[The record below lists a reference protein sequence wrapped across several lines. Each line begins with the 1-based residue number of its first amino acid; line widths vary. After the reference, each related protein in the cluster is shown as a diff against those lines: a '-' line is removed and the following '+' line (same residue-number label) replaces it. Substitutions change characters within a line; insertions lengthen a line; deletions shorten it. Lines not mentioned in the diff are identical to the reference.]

1 MKTQKDKISTDD
13 LLLRSLGTIA
23 EVLREDMRGYQRYRE
38 ESLNTMTQGELLLL
52 LYDELVKRLK
62 LAGLELDRERYQGFE
77 SAVDRSIE
85 IIRYLSKTLDRKYPI
100 SANLDRLYEYFCYE
114 LSRVKVGRNKTE
126 LERVTGM
133 VAELRDSFRQADK
146 NSAAV

>member
-1 MKTQKDKISTDD
+1 M
-13 LLLRSLGTIA
+13 
-23 EVLREDMRGYQRYRE
+23 DMRGYQRYRE

-100 SANLDRLYEYFCYE
+100 SANLDRLYGYFCYE